1 MKALATVLMVLVRPR
16 LAFRRLADGQRKVWL
31 AALALLIAATLIQVT
46 VSIPHAIE
54 LQNKVLREQGLI
66 VDGEDDGGRGE
77 EPGEGVAQGP
87 ILSEETQKTL
97 ETAAVISAYVFG
109 PLGLVATA
117 LFVAALLLVASKA
130 LGGEGT
136 YAPAFSMYVMATMPG
151 AVRALIQSAYAAVTG
166 KWIQNQ
172 GLSALVATES
182 SVMAPTPLYALLSV
196 IDIYFI
202 WQLVLLALGLTVV
215 LQVPKRRALIIVAAY
230 AVLTFVVTVVP
241 VVISSALT
249 PAAIGG

>member
-46 VSIPHAIE
+46 VSIPYVIE

-66 VDGEDDGGRGE
+66 VDGGTDGGRSE
-77 EPGEGVAQGP
+77 EPGDGAAQGP
-87 ILSEETQKTL
+87 VLSEDTQKTL

-117 LFVAALLLVASKA
+117 LFVAALLLVAGKA

-136 YAPAFSMYVMATMPG
+136 FSSAFSMYLMTTMPG
-151 AVRALIQSAYAAVTG
+151 AVRALIQAVYTTVTG
-166 KWIQNQ
+166 NWVQNQ

-182 SVMAPTPLYALLSV
+182 SAMSPTPLYAMLSV
-196 IDIYFI
+196 IDIYFV
-202 WQLVLLALGLTVV
+202 WQLVLMALGLTIV
-215 LQVPKRRALIIVAAY
+215 LKVPGRRALIVVAAY

-241 VVISSALT
+241 VMISSALT
-249 PAAIGG
+249 PTALGG